1 VGENRAGKGRWD
13 VEWMEGRRGNGMKG
27 KGKMNERKEKVE
39 KMKKERRKGKSCM
52 CVALTWPVSHDIHHI
67 MSTHST

>member
-13 VEWMEGRRGNGMKG
+13 VEWMEGRRENGMKG

-39 KMKKERRKGKSCM
+39 KMKKERKKRKKLYVCRANM
-52 CVALTWPVSHDIHHI
+52 AREP
-67 MSTHST
+67 